1 MRRLMALAAVGVLL
15 ISGLAAAA
23 PTRSDALVVVSVRG
37 LAAKRAGTA
46 FFIGDG
52 SLAVT
57 ARHVIYGNSRNGDGE
72 SMGMVSLISPYLGD
86 ECEAQIVAEDRELD
100 LVIVR
105 GRWKGHP
112 AVELADEPAILA
124 ATALEVESRVAAVG
138 ALMGSQIASGALNT
152 QTEQLP
158 VDNVGVRAGQSRIV
172 AFNAAGK
179 LSAGWSGGAAS
190 VPGTSKVAGCL
201 STIGGVGGIVGADA
215 TYACAFSAE
224 QVRAAV
230 KREGLADA
238 LQPREAMARPG
249 DAEAVFKL
257 IVQCFAERSAEKS
270 AELAQQIIAKRP
282 DNAAYQVMATAGQY
296 ALHRWAEAEACY
308 RKALELDPHSMEARI
323 FYAQFLAEQKR
334 PKEAMA
340 LLEEVRRDNPRS
352 TIWAIG
358 MCNIL
363 NAQSSYAASVKVLE
377 EALAVTPRDPGLLA
391 YLGQAQKETGD
402 HAGAVKSLRRA
413 MELGLDIPG
422 LRAVLIG
429 QLEETGALDEAEVQ
443 CRLLRDKTPS
453 DPKAHFLL
461 ANFLANHRPAKR
473 DEAISEL
480 EQALALPG
488 ANSGP
493 LGSAMRDLLQR
504 LKKHATTEPALHL

>member
-1 MRRLMALAAVGVLL
+1 MRRLTALVVVCVLL
-15 ISGLAAAA
+15 ITGFAAAA
-23 PTRSDALVVVSVRG
+23 PTRSDAVVVVLVRG
-37 LAAKRAGTA
+37 LGAKRAGTA

-57 ARHVIYGNSRNGDGE
+57 ARHVIYGNTHNGDGE

-86 ECEAQIVAEDRELD
+86 ECEAQIVAEDRDLD
-100 LVIVR
+100 LAIVR

-112 AVELADEPAILA
+112 AVELADEQATMA
-124 ATALEVESRVAAVG
+124 ATALEVESQVATVR
-138 ALMGSQIASGALNT
+138 ALMDLQIGSAGLNT

-158 VDNVGVRAGQSRIV
+158 VDYVGMRAGQSRIV
-172 AFNAAGK
+172 TFNTVGK
-179 LSAGWSGGAAS
+179 LSPGWSGSAAF

-201 STIGGVGGIVGADA
+201 STIGGVGGIVGVDA
-215 TYACAFSAE
+215 TCACAFSAE
-224 QVRAAV
+224 QVRTAV
-230 KREGLADA
+230 KREGLSDA
-238 LQPREAMARPG
+238 LQPHETMVRPG

-270 AELAQQIIAKRP
+270 AELAKQLIAKRP
-282 DNAAYQVMATAGQY
+282 DNAACQVMATAGQY
-296 ALHRWAEAEACY
+296 ALHRLSEAEACY
-308 RKALELDPHSMEARI
+308 RKAMELDPRSVEAHV

-413 MELGLDIPG
+413 LELGLEIPG

-429 QLEETGALDEAEVQ
+429 QLEETGSLDEAEAQ
-443 CRLLRDKTPS
+443 CRLLKDKTPS

-461 ANFLANHRPAKR
+461 ANFLANHRPAKQ
-473 DEAISEL
+473 DEAIAEL

-504 LKKHATTEPALHL
+504 LKKHATTEPTLHL